1 MHADA
6 LWPDGP
12 QFIRR
17 DGVFP
22 LGTDS
27 VLLASFSQNMRDR
40 RACDLGCGAG
50 VLSILLAWHNPHL
63 SVDAVDILP
72 AAVENTRENAAV
84 NGLSERVAVRLMD
97 LRDYRQLEAG
107 AYDHVTANPP
117 YYAQGSGKSPQSPD
131 IAKARA
137 EQACTLSDICR
148 AAAYLTRWGGRFTL
162 VHKPERMAEVIA
174 LCAQNGL
181 EPKRLRL
188 VQHKARSQPNLF
200 LLECRRGARP
210 GLVVEPPL
218 ILAEDDGSDSE
229 EIKRIYHRRQP

>member
-1 MHADA
+1 
-6 LWPDGP
+6 
-12 QFIRR
+12 
-17 DGVFP
+17 
-22 LGTDS
+22 
-27 VLLASFSQNMRDR
+27 
-40 RACDLGCGAG
+40 
-50 VLSILLAWHNPHL
+50 
-63 SVDAVDILP
+63 
-72 AAVENTRENAAV
+72 
-84 NGLSERVAVRLMD
+84 MD
-97 LRDYRQLEAG
+97 LRDYRQLRRAR
-107 AYDHVTANPP
+107 TTTSPPTP
-117 YYAQGSGKSPQSPD
+117 YYAQGSGKSQSPD